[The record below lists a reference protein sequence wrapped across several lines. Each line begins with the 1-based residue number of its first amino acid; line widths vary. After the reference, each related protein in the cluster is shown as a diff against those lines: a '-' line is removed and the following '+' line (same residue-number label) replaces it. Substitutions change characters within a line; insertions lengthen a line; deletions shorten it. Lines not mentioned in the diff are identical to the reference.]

1 MQLHVHHAASDL
13 PRPDESPAN
22 CRRCA
27 LWKGAS
33 QAVVGE
39 GPRGARL
46 MLVGEAPGDDED
58 KAGHPFVGPAGKLLR
73 DLLRQVGVDPATVF
87 ITNAV
92 KHFGFEMRGRRRMH
106 KSPGQREIE
115 ACNVWLRREIE
126 KVRPRVIV
134 TLGTT
139 ALRAILRE
147 RVSITAARERTLVD
161 PDGIPVVATYHPSA
175 LLRAPAQEDKETL
188 RRAVLADLT
197 RALRLAGK

>member
-1 MQLHVHHAASDL
+1 MQLHIHHAIPDV
-13 PRPDESPAN
+13 PRDDGSPAT
-22 CRRCA
+22 CRRCG
-27 LWKGAS
+27 LWKGAT
-33 QAVVGE
+33 QAVIGE
-39 GPRGARL
+39 GPRRARL

-73 DLLRQVGVDPATVF
+73 DLLREVGVDPATVF

-115 ACNVWLRREIE
+115 ACNIWLRREIGE
-126 KVRPRVIV
+126 VGPKVIV

-139 ALRAILRE
+139 ALRAILGE
-147 RVSITAARERTLVD
+147 RVAIVAARERTLVD